1 MAVWAS
7 NEFAGVCIRGRAGK
21 RPFRSYFS
29 KKSTACISGSTMQDR
44 DLRTSLEAVGALQ
57 PAYEY
62 SGELV
67 DGRRRRPICAE
78 LGIRL
83 DVRVCETL
91 QEACSTLWALRH
103 QTRAVELAKRE
114 GFTGVLELA
123 QLCGTTPSAVAQLLK
138 AAQPKKSHKRK
149 IKEETSQLRASPRM
163 LRRLVTLEPELYA
176 LAKAAAHE
184 LGHDSFPRLVR
195 DALWKE
201 VRDNVPG
208 APTHQPRRVQSP
220 NGARRKAG

>member
-1 MAVWAS
+1 ML
-7 NEFAGVCIRGRAGK
+7 R
-21 RPFRSYFS
+21 
-29 KKSTACISGSTMQDR
+29 DR
-44 DLRTSLEAVGALQ
+44 DLRASLEAVGALQ

-67 DGRRRRPICAE
+67 DGRRRKPICAE

-91 QEACSTLWALRH
+91 QEACSTLWALQH
-103 QTRAVELAKRE
+103 QTRAIDLAKRE
-114 GFTGVLELA
+114 GVVSVLELA
-123 QLCGTTPSAVAQLLK
+123 QLCGTTTSAVAQVMQ
-138 AAQPKKSHKRK
+138 ATQPKKSHKRQ
-149 IKEETSQLRASPRM
+149 IKDEVSQLRASPRM

-176 LAKAAAHE
+176 LARTAARE
-184 LGHDSFPRLVR
+184 VGHGNFQRLVR

-201 VRDNVPG
+201 IRANVRG
-208 APTHQPRRVQSP
+208 APAHQPRRVQAP

>member
-1 MAVWAS
+1 ML
-7 NEFAGVCIRGRAGK
+7 
-21 RPFRSYFS
+21 P
-29 KKSTACISGSTMQDR
+29 DR

-67 DGRRRRPICAE
+67 DGRRRQPICAE

-83 DVRVCETL
+83 EVRVCETL
-91 QEACSTLWALRH
+91 QEACSTLWALQH
-103 QTRAVELAKRE
+103 QSRAIELAKRE
-114 GFTGVLELA
+114 GVVSVLELA
-123 QLCGTTPSAVAQLLK
+123 QLCGTTTSAIAKAMQ
-138 AAQPKKSHKRK
+138 AAQPKKSHKRQ
-149 IKEETSQLRASPRM
+149 IKEQTAQLRATPQM

-184 LGHDSFPRLVR
+184 IGHNSFPRLVR

-201 VRDNVPG
+201 IRDHVPG
-208 APTHQPRRVQSP
+208 APQRQPRRVQAP
-220 NGARRKAG
+220 NGARRKVG